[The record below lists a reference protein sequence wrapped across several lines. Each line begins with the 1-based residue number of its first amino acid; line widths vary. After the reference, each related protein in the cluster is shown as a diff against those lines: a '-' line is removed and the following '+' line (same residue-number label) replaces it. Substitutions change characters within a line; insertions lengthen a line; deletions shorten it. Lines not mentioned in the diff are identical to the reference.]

1 MSQEKTHIFEIS
13 NDNSAWE
20 ALKSINSLPD
30 DASVK
35 VVFDKWPVFD
45 LIIEGDGFKSS
56 LDRAS
61 MQAISDFHDDI
72 MRACASIIHGKGDLR
87 SLSNEISEHFSS
99 IKYTIAD
106 GCSHATSLYDM
117 VIEIVRIL
125 ADKVSAKEIS
135 IIVIVLGLAWFGTDM
150 YKSHLES
157 EAQLKQ
163 IDLKIIENNNATM
176 TTTQNAT
183 ISSEQQAQR
192 ELQSHEEKIAL
203 MNMVANSNP
212 KVKATIDES
221 KDAKLGMLKA
231 AKGASSISYAGV
243 EIPADQALSIA
254 KSERKKSSS
263 TQLND
268 DYRVIAYNAKDPTDI
283 KITIKSSTREFTA
296 SLSDSVLTPQSIGE
310 ITQSLSS
317 KSKTVKL
324 NVNARI
330 KSGEVIQ
337 AEVVGVVINEE
348 T

>member
-1 MSQEKTHIFEIS
+1 MSQERTYIFEVS
-13 NDNSAWE
+13 NDDSAWN
-20 ALKSINSLPD
+20 ALKKISSLPD

-35 VVFDKWPVFD
+35 VVFDNWPVFD

-61 MQAISDFHDDI
+61 MQAVSDFHDDI

-87 SLSNEISEHFSS
+87 SLSSEISERFSS

-106 GCSHATSLYDM
+106 GCSHATSPYDV
-117 VIEIVRIL
+117 VIEAVRIL

-135 IIVIVLGLAWFGTDM
+135 TIVIVLGLAWFSADV
-150 YKSHLES
+150 YKSHLEN

-163 IDLKIIENNNATM
+163 IDLQITESNNATEITM
-176 TTTQNAT
+176 QSAE
-183 ISSEQQAQR
+183 ISSEQQLQR
-192 ELQSHEEKIAL
+192 EQQSHEEKIAL
-203 MNMVANSNP
+203 INMVASSNP

-231 AKGASSISYAGV
+231 AKTASSISYAGV
-243 EIPADQALSIA
+243 EIPAAQALSIA

-263 TQLND
+263 VQLND
-268 DYRVIAYNAKDPTDI
+268 NYRVIAYNAKDPTDI
-283 KITIKSSTREFTA
+283 KITIKSLTKEFTA
-296 SLSDSVLTPQSIGE
+296 SLSDSVLTPESIGE

-337 AEVVGVVINEE
+337 AEVVDVVINE
-348 T
+348 